1 MKEISDELNITPATV
16 QTYRARIMEKLGIHN
31 VAGLV
36 KYALQ
41 KGYLP
46 LE

>member
-1 MKEISDELNITPATV
+1 MADELEITAATV
-16 QTYRARIMEKLGIHN
+16 QTYRVRLMEKLEIHN

-46 LE
+46 LQ

>member
-1 MKEISDELNITPATV
+1 
-16 QTYRARIMEKLGIHN
+16 MEKLEIHN